1 MQEEG
6 FLAKVLYPAGA
17 KDVELGKAVAI
28 LVDNKEDIAAFA
40 NYTADGA
47 GASAAP
53 TEAAS
58 APSTPAASPAPATSY
73 PDHIKLEMPNLS
85 PTMEK
90 GNIQSWGKQVGDEV
104 QPGDVLAAIETDKA
118 VVDFEMQEE
127 GFIAKLMYPE
137 GAKDVELGK
146 TVAILVENKE
156 DIAAFANYSEDAA
169 PVQAQPAAAQET
181 QAAASTPASSGATS
195 QPRAASQSGDRVFIS
210 PLAKKLAEEKG
221 LDFTQITGTGPN
233 GRILAADV
241 KEFKAQPQPQ
251 AAAKSSPAA
260 SSSTTAT
267 DFPADM
273 FTDIEN
279 SQIRKII
286 ANRLTESKQQIP
298 HYYVTI

>member
-6 FLAKVLYPAGA
+6 YLAKVLYPAGA

-28 LVDNKEDIAAFA
+28 LVDNKDDIAAFA

-53 TEAAS
+53 VE
-58 APSTPAASPAPATSY
+58 STPAPSAPAASSAPATSY

-90 GNIQSWGKQVGDEV
+90 GNIQSWGKKVGDEV
-104 QPGDVLAAIETDKA
+104 APGDVLAAIETDKA

-156 DIAAFANYSEDAA
+156 DIAAFADYTEDAA
-169 PVQAQPAAAQET
+169 AAQAQPAAAQET
-181 QAAASTPASSGATS
+181 QAAASTPASSGAT
-195 QPRAASQSGDRVFIS
+195 
-210 PLAKKLAEEKG
+210 
-221 LDFTQITGTGPN
+221 
-233 GRILAADV
+233 
-241 KEFKAQPQPQ
+241 
-251 AAAKSSPAA
+251 
-260 SSSTTAT
+260 
-267 DFPADM
+267 
-273 FTDIEN
+273 
-279 SQIRKII
+279 
-286 ANRLTESKQQIP
+286 
-298 HYYVTI
+298 

>member
-6 FLAKVLYPAGA
+6 FVAKLLYPAGA

-28 LVDNKEDIAAFA
+28 LVDNKEDVAAFA

-58 APSTPAASPAPATSY
+58 APSTPAASSAPATSY

-90 GNIQSWGKQVGDEV
+90 GNIQKWSKQVGDEV

-127 GFIAKLMYPE
+127 GFVAKLMYPE

-156 DIAAFANYSEDAA
+156 DIAAFANYTDDAA
-169 PVQAQPAAAQET
+169 PAQAQPAAQET
-181 QAAASTPASSGATS
+181 QAAASTPASSGAT
-195 QPRAASQSGDRVFIS
+195 
-210 PLAKKLAEEKG
+210 
-221 LDFTQITGTGPN
+221 
-233 GRILAADV
+233 
-241 KEFKAQPQPQ
+241 
-251 AAAKSSPAA
+251 
-260 SSSTTAT
+260 
-267 DFPADM
+267 
-273 FTDIEN
+273 
-279 SQIRKII
+279 
-286 ANRLTESKQQIP
+286 
-298 HYYVTI
+298 